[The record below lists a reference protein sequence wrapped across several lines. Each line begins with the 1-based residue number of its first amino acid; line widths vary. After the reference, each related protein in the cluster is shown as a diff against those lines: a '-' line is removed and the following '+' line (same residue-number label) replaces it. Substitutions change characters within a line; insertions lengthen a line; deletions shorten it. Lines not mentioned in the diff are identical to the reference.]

1 MYIPRCSARNQTLI
15 SPQNTRFYPG
25 IGQLNPK
32 TLTESHLFETGGC
45 LVFLCKIFESN
56 LMNYAESYKK
66 LEGLIKPD
74 TPEISLPD
82 YNLQISQYGFSSEF
96 PLFTGAP
103 QEKLPA
109 ASELEEIEDQQIPE
123 NLEFN
128 YPVIYPTG
136 KSEFSRAVVLL
147 HGLNERSWNKYLP
160 WATRLAE
167 ELQRPVILFPI
178 SFHINRSPSAWS
190 NPRKM
195 SAMLPKTRL
204 RNRRNR
210 SATFANLALSIRLS
224 QKPLRF
230 FTSGSQSLN
239 DLASLATSI
248 QAGKHP
254 LMKKGTVVDFFAY
267 SIGAFLSQIMM
278 LTYGNCLFAD
288 SRLFMF
294 CGGAPFNRMNGI
306 SKLIMDEEAFI
317 RLRFFYLRQ
326 FDRELRSK
334 GPLAELICG
343 SQSGQAFRAMIDS
356 SSFTTWRKD
365 RFQKMSSRIHTIG
378 LKKDLVIPASGI
390 AELLSPG
397 QTEILDFPYEYSHEN
412 PFPVSSDPKL
422 TNQSFDQVFGRAV
435 AFMK

>member
-1 MYIPRCSARNQTLI
+1 
-15 SPQNTRFYPG
+15 
-25 IGQLNPK
+25 
-32 TLTESHLFETGGC
+32 
-45 LVFLCKIFESN
+45 
-56 LMNYAESYKK
+56 MNYAESYKK

-74 TPEISLPD
+74 APEISLPD
-82 YNLQISQYGFSSEF
+82 YNLQISQYDFLFEF
-96 PLFTGAP
+96 PLFTGAT
-103 QEKLPA
+103 QEKLSV

-123 NLEFN
+123 NLQFN

-136 KSEFSRAVVLL
+136 KSEFNRAVILL

-178 SFHINRSPSAWS
+178 SFHMNRSPSAWS
-190 NPRKM
+190 NPRIM
-195 SAMLPKTRL
+195 SAMLPKTRM

-230 FTSGSQSLN
+230 FTSGSQSVG
-239 DLASLATSI
+239 DLKKLATSI
-248 QAGKHP
+248 RDGNHP
-254 LMKKGTVVDFFAY
+254 LLKKGATVDFFAY
-267 SIGAFLSQIMM
+267 SIGAFLSQITM
-278 LTYGNCLFAD
+278 LTYGDNLFSD

-343 SQSGQAFRAMIDS
+343 SQAGQAFRAMIDS
-356 SSFTTWRKD
+356 NNFTKWRND
-365 RFQKMSSRIHTIG
+365 RFRKMAGRIYSIG
-378 LKKDLVIPASGI
+378 LKKDQVIPASGI
-390 AELLSPG
+390 AELLDPS
-397 QTEILDFPYEYSHEN
+397 QREVFDFPYSYSHEN
-412 PFPVSSDPKL
+412 PFPVIANSSLVD
-422 TNQSFDQVFGRAV
+422 QAFDQVFDRAV
-435 AFMK
+435 AFLR